1 MFIIVFIVFAAFV
14 TGAVLLQMY
23 LSKKDN
29 KWLGL
34 ILPAIFFIISFVGI
48 YNTSHMYAEASTD
61 MLMLIIAIVMGYSL
75 FNIPTGI
82 LLLIYTNYRDK
93 RR

>member
-1 MFIIVFIVFAAFV
+1 MSLIVFIVFAAFV
-14 TGAVLLQMY
+14 TGAVLLQIY

-34 ILPAIFFIISFVGI
+34 ILPAVFFIISFVGI
-48 YNTSHMYAEASTD
+48 YNTSHMSGEASTE
-61 MLMLIIAIVMGYSL
+61 MLIIAIVMGYSL

-82 LLLIYTNYRDK
+82 LLLIYTKYRDK